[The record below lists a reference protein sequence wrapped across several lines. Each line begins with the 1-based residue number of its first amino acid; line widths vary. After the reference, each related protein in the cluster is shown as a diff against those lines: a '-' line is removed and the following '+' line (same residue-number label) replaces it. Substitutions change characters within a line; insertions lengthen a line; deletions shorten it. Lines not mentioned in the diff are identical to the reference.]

1 MHELSVAEELLAR
14 ASEAAADHG
23 ADTVETLTVELG
35 VATHVNPTQLRFCIE
50 TVAETRGHPDL
61 TVEIEQVDPAA
72 TCECGWAGEPPS
84 FEATAGRV
92 PTARCP
98 DCGSSVEFTSGKE
111 CRLASIT
118 VPDAPECNEGV
129 HT

>member
-35 VATHVNPTQLRFCIE
+35 VATHVNPTQLRLCLE

-61 TVEIEQVDPAA
+61 TVEIESVDLVGECVGFSAEWHGQSLRIVLEGLAPA
-72 TCECGWAGEPPS
+72 
-84 FEATAGRV
+84 
-92 PTARCP
+92 
-98 DCGSSVEFTSGKE
+98 GSSVSAFSQPLRRE
-111 CRLASIT
+111 CLAAVRVT
-118 VPDAPECNEGV
+118 VPTSCD
-129 HT
+129 TRRIK